1 MPFEQFICEITS
13 EPVPPQDC
21 LACARNGALLG
32 CAMTAPVV
40 KGILANLR
48 PDDFGITATTLIG
61 CPRKFLLKQK
71 WGYNLRPSEMW
82 WAYRGQLMHNIAA
95 QYAAD
100 DPDAL
105 AEERFSILVNAPG
118 LDIIS
123 GQPDLVYLDRKHLVD
138 YKTTK
143 AVPGPWRLYTC
154 SETGMIIRQGPFAW
168 RTKMLSCPYCFE
180 GEHVARQILQEG
192 PPRARKGH
200 IQQVSLYRLMLA
212 EHGIQVDTAEIVY
225 MDMREQLRVQVE
237 LLSLD
242 DAWLLVEQRLA
253 LFTAG
258 ELPDI
263 LRDSDDFWECDFC
276 CVRGVCERLY
286 GAPVGKALSGEEIG

>member
-1 MPFEQFICEITS
+1 MPFEQFICEITA
-13 EPVPPQDC
+13 EPIPPQEC
-21 LACARNGALLG
+21 LACARNGALAG
-32 CAMTAPVV
+32 CAMTAPVI

-48 PDDFGITATTLIG
+48 PDDFGVTATTLIG
-61 CPRKFLLKQK
+61 CARKYRLKQE

-100 DPDAL
+100 DPNAL
-105 AEERFSILVNAPG
+105 AEQRFSILVDTPG
-118 LDIIS
+118 LDTIS

-143 AVPGPWRLYTC
+143 AVPGPWRTYTC
-154 SETGMIIRQGPFAW
+154 PETGMVIRQGPFAW
-168 RTKMLSCPYCFE
+168 RTRAIDCPFCFE
-180 GEHVARQILQEG
+180 SEHNARQIVQEG

-200 IQQVSLYRLMLA
+200 VQQVSLYRLVLS

-225 MDMREQLRVQVE
+225 MDMREQLRVPVE
-237 LLSLD
+237 LMPLEE
-242 DAWLLVEQRLA
+242 AWKLVEQRLA
-253 LFTAG
+253 LFSTTD
-258 ELPDI
+258 LPDV
-263 LRDSDDFWECDFC
+263 LRDPDDFWECDYC

-286 GAPVGKALSGEEIG
+286 GSPVGKSLAGEDAG